1 MQPTTAPVA
10 SPVTAGIDLQ
20 AEGLSVRLSFS
31 LTDPAGAGLSAADL
45 PAACAELDTV
55 SPAAHLAARAV
66 AAAHPLL
73 AAAFEQLRSSVLVS
87 QTLRVEQQLDEL
99 RTNQS
104 TGGGGQ

>member
-10 SPVTAGIDLQ
+10 SPVTAAMAVQ
-20 AEGLSVRLSFS
+20 AEGLSVSLSFS
-31 LTDPAGAGLSAADL
+31 LADPAGAELSAADL

-73 AAAFEQLRSSVLVS
+73 LEAFEQLRSSVEVS
-87 QTLRVEQQLDEL
+87 QALRAEQQLGEL
-99 RTNQS
+99 RARQS
-104 TGGGGQ
+104 SAGGGQ